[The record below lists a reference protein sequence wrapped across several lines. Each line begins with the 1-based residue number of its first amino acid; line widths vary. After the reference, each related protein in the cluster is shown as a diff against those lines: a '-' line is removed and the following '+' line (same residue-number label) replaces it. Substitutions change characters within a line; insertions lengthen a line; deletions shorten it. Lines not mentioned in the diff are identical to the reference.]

1 MRKDTVVLGLG
12 NPLMS
17 DEGVGVYLLERL
29 SALSEGYPSVEF
41 VDAGTAGMGI
51 LHLIRGRHKAV
62 IVDCADM
69 GVEPGRISK
78 FSPEQVHSVKQLSHQ
93 SLHEGDLLRILD
105 LARRLGQMPDEVV
118 IFGIQPEST
127 ALGDRLSAT
136 LSRRT
141 EDYLSLICE
150 ELDR

>member
-1 MRKDTVVLGLG
+1 
-12 NPLMS
+12 
-17 DEGVGVYLLERL
+17 
-29 SALSEGYPSVEF
+29 
-41 VDAGTAGMGI
+41 
-51 LHLIRGRHKAV
+51 
-62 IVDCADM
+62 M